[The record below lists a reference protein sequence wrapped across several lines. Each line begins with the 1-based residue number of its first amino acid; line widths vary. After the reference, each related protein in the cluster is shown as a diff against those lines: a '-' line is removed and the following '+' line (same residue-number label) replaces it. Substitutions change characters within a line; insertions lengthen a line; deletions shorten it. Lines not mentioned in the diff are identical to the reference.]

1 MARARGALY
10 DPVVVMRAFF
20 IAAGLSS
27 VASVGAVGCNREQ
40 SPKTPPVSASASA
53 TPAVAVAR
61 EDVVIEHVPVRE
73 VEPVDVDLGLASH
86 LAWQAPLAG
95 VVSSPFGWR
104 DLDASFH
111 DAIDVAAPIGTEVVA
126 PVDLRVRT
134 IAYQA
139 RAGRYLVADVANEE
153 GGVEWRLTF
162 AHLSHVAVFE
172 GDVVKRGQK
181 LGLIGLSGTA
191 TGAHLHLRVEAVE
204 DGERIA
210 VDPLPLFAEGS
221 FEEAPA
227 PSGAAVGALEGALE
241 GAPSPP
247 ENDVPPAFGNGP

>member
-1 MARARGALY
+1 MAPSRRALY
-10 DPVVVMRAFF
+10 DPVVVMRALFL
-20 IAAGLSS
+20 AAGISS
-27 VASVGAVGCNREQ
+27 ASLGAVGCTREHADA
-40 SPKTPPVSASASA
+40 KPPANANASA
-53 TPAVAVAR
+53 TPAVATAG

-73 VEPVDVDLGLASH
+73 VEPVDVDRGLAVH

-111 DAIDVAAPIGTEVVA
+111 DAIDVAAPIGTAVVA

-134 IAYQA
+134 IAYQE
-139 RAGRYLVADVANEE
+139 RAGRYLIADVANEE

-221 FEEAPA
+221 FEDAAPA
-227 PSGAAVGALEGALE
+227 SSSAAALDDALL
-241 GAPSPP
+241 APSPP
-247 ENDVPPAFGNGP
+247 VNDAPQAFGNGP

>member
-1 MARARGALY
+1 MAPLHRASYASMMRLAALLALGGACSCTC
-10 DPVVVMRAFF
+10 DA
-20 IAAGLSS
+20 
-27 VASVGAVGCNREQ
+27 
-40 SPKTPPVSASASA
+40 PPRPLAPPPSQ
-53 TPAVAVAR
+53 PAVTVGR

-73 VEPVDVDLGLASH
+73 VDPVVADVGLAEH
-86 LAWQAPLAG
+86 LAWQPPLTG
-95 VVSSPFGWR
+95 VVSSAFGWR

-139 RAGRYLVADVANEE
+139 RAGRYVIADVVNEE
-153 GGVEWRLTF
+153 GAVEWRLTF

-172 GDVVKRGQK
+172 GDVVKRGRK

-221 FEEAPA
+221 FEEAAPA
-227 PSGAAVGALEGALE
+227 PSSVAVDLLGGEDAPPDDESPPAAVG
-241 GAPSPP
+241 
-247 ENDVPPAFGNGP
+247 NGP